1 MPTPFW
7 DEERQIFEYV
17 KYDSQLDYYNNN
29 IKNKNED
36 FDRRLNINRNIVEA
50 LGDISSINFY
60 YSYTCSYFTEEKLDE
75 DNYSLKLVKGHT
87 HSHYFEDVVNALY
100 SFPESFNISKEE
112 EQFYS
117 EQQLK
122 YLRRV
127 QKYLII
133 IGLKDIDSIKP
144 SIKRYR
150 NEKQKKYG
158 GSYIR
163 EYNDKTIDD
172 ILSGKKTC
180 FVIVSDN
187 INIYKKYEEFSNH
200 DRKELIVDNDDNFKI
215 FIEYTHCEIK
225 TYKEIKNNYINEK
238 LKDDDKVVVDY
249 FRILQIF

>member
-1 MPTPFW
+1 MNKKQTKEFLKRYDKFKKNNLPTPFW

-17 KYDSQLDYYNNN
+17 RYDSQLDYYNNN

-127 QKYLII
+127 QKYLIL

-150 NEKQKKYG
+150 NEKQKNMEVHIFVNIM
-158 GSYIR
+158 IR
-163 EYNDKTIDD
+163 LLMIFYQV
-172 ILSGKKTC
+172 KKL
-180 FVIVSDN
+180 V
-187 INIYKKYEEFSNH
+187 
-200 DRKELIVDNDDNFKI
+200 L
-215 FIEYTHCEIK
+215 
-225 TYKEIKNNYINEK
+225 
-238 LKDDDKVVVDY
+238 L
-249 FRILQIF
+249 